1 MNVVIAG
8 GGRAGCFVASM
19 LARRGDR
26 VRLVEVRE
34 ARSAMLERELPPGV
48 LVRGN
53 AADPAVLDAA
63 GVRSAQVLAAV
74 TDDDETNLVITSL
87 ARFEFGVPRTI
98 ARVNEP
104 GHAWLFS
111 PVMGVDV
118 ALNQAE
124 IMGLLIAEE
133 MSLGD
138 MMTLAK
144 LRQGSYSIVEE
155 KVDPASSAADRSVA
169 DIGFPVDCVLAT
181 IIRRGHLLIPQAGT
195 VLQAGDEVLAIVH
208 ANSLARFST
217 LLGSA
222 AGGAG

>member
-1 MNVVIAG
+1 MKVVIAG
-8 GGRAGCFVASM
+8 GGRSGCFVTAM
-19 LARRGDR
+19 LVARGDR
-26 VRLVEVRE
+26 VRLIEKRE
-34 ARSAMLERELPPGV
+34 DRLAALATQLPADV

-53 AADPAVLDAA
+53 AADPGVLEAA
-63 GVRSAQVLAAV
+63 GARHAQVLAAV

-124 IMGLLIAEE
+124 IMGMLIAEE

-144 LRQGSYSIVEE
+144 LRKGSYSVVEE
-155 KVDPASSAADRSVA
+155 KVDPASAAAGRAVA
-169 DIGFPVDCVLAT
+169 AVGFPADCVLAAV
-181 IIRRGHLLIPQAGT
+181 IRKGELLTPRADT

-208 ANSLARFST
+208 AGSLARFSG

-222 AGGAG
+222 VPPAR